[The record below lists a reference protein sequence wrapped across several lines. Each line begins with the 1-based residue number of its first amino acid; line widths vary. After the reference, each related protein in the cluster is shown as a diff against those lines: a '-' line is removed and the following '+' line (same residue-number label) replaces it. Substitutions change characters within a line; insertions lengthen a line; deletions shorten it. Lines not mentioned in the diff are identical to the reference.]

1 MESSGT
7 SIDVSFATSVSIFGS
22 KGFVKLG
29 TMLPKPDTLDLHHSQ
44 HRAWIADMAKG
55 NEVALGMLYDA
66 TLGKVYGL
74 ALRITG
80 KAESAEEVVSD
91 VYLQAYREAGRF
103 DAERGVVIAWLM
115 MITRSRAL
123 DHLRRRDIAESH
135 PEPDTLNPE
144 RHIGENDPLD
154 GLLELECNARLQVA
168 LDELVPMQ
176 RQMLALSFFRDLSHQ
191 EIALHTGMPL
201 GTVKSHIRR
210 ALEKLKPFLESDA

>member
-135 PEPDTLNPE
+135 PEPDTLHPE

-154 GLLELECNARLQVA
+154 GLLELECNARLQAA
-168 LDELVPMQ
+168 LDELVPTQ
-176 RQMLALSFFRDLSHQ
+176 RQILALSFFRDLSHQ